1 MVGRR
6 RTENRETEMHCFET
20 QHKEKKRTN
29 YILLKHSS
37 YGEIAEKERDL

>member
-1 MVGRR
+1 MLKITILIPFYNEEGNIVR
-6 RTENRETEMHCFET
+6 
-20 QHKEKKRTN
+20 QLKEKKRTN

>member
-1 MVGRR
+1 
-6 RTENRETEMHCFET
+6 MHET

-29 YILLKHSS
+29 YILLKQSS